1 MLQKTTLNKLLRGHK
16 LKLSSKLMFAR
27 ASVII
32 TSMITPEEYL
42 GSYQTSMIE
51 FCPILING

>member
-1 MLQKTTLNKLLRGHK
+1 
-16 LKLSSKLMFAR
+16 MFAR

-51 FCPILING
+51 FCPIIING